1 MKPFRRKSRKIA
13 NSNLGNQVNQLGKA
27 DVLNDWID
35 LVFPEFFH
43 SNEQFISFEIILGN
57 ESLLMLHILTTPLQN

>member
-13 NSNLGNQVNQLGKA
+13 NSNLRNQVNQLDKT

-35 LVFPEFFH
+35 LVFPEFLP
-43 SNEQFISFEIILGN
+43 SNEQSISFEIILGN
-57 ESLLMLHILTTPLQN
+57 ASLLMLHIFTTPLQN